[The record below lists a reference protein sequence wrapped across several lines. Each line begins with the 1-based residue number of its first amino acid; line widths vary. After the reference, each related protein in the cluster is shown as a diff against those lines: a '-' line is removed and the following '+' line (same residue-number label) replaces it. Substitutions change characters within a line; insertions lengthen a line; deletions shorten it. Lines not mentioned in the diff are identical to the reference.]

1 MLFFHVIKNK
11 TNALCPSESTT
22 IPVSLVKSRASFLIF
37 HFFIPS
43 GAGLRFLTNTMP
55 ARLQKPRPASLCLRT
70 PSSPKRPVSLPT
82 RPSTQLPSIP
92 KTLPWD
98 FPLPP
103 TTQPKR
109 FSHQRTPSIH
119 QGPSNKLLPV
129 LMNKSF
135 SLTGE
140 SRASV
145 GLRGLQTGGEVMRRT
160 VQVMAPILE
169 EQLTQEEQSL
179 LKSPLKTPLSARSS
193 LLTLCLDPVEL
204 QKEILLLS
212 KPLPPLPGN
221 RKPVPI
227 AKGRN
232 FSRPF
237 SMVS

>member
-1 MLFFHVIKNK
+1 
-11 TNALCPSESTT
+11 
-22 IPVSLVKSRASFLIF
+22 
-37 HFFIPS
+37 
-43 GAGLRFLTNTMP
+43 
-55 ARLQKPRPASLCLRT
+55 
-70 PSSPKRPVSLPT
+70 
-82 RPSTQLPSIP
+82 
-92 KTLPWD
+92 
-98 FPLPP
+98 
-103 TTQPKR
+103 
-109 FSHQRTPSIH
+109 
-119 QGPSNKLLPV
+119 
-129 LMNKSF
+129 
-135 SLTGE
+135 
-140 SRASV
+140 
-145 GLRGLQTGGEVMRRT
+145 MRRT

-169 EQLTQEEQSL
+169 EQLTHEEQSL